1 MPLAIA
7 SVPAAR
13 RAGRRGTRG
22 GRAHGGGPGGSLGEA
37 LWALWLDAG
46 GLLALNL
53 FNARSPRVGI
63 LGRGTVVF
71 PSGVFYGG
79 DSKTEGRV
87 LIR

>member
-1 MPLAIA
+1 M
-7 SVPAAR
+7 
-13 RAGRRGTRG
+13 
-22 GRAHGGGPGGSLGEA
+22 
-37 LWALWLDAG
+37 
-46 GLLALNL
+46 NL